1 MDTLRLSG
9 NVNNIDELRREAK
22 DLQKNGLPYM
32 MSSVIVW
39 GLVLGAQILAT
50 SFQNANL
57 LTFISSAFMM
67 PIAIL
72 FSLVLKA
79 KIFKKTKNPVSKLG
93 FLCTMNQNLYLP
105 IAMLAC
111 TFLPQAM
118 LLMYAIIFGA
128 HLLPFAW
135 VYNCKAYTVISIIEA
150 VGAMFASVL
159 FGNIGIAAFIIIMQ
173 IILVLLLFINA
184 RKEKILN

>member
-39 GLVLGAQILAT
+39 GLVLGVQIFAT
-50 SFQNANL
+50 SVANANL

-72 FSLVLKA
+72 FSRILKA
-79 KIFKKTKNPVSKLG
+79 NIFKKTKNPVSKLG

-150 VGAMFASVL
+150 VGAMFASIL

-173 IILVLLLFINA
+173 IILVVLLFINA

>member
-1 MDTLRLSG
+1 MDTLRLAA
-9 NVNNIDELRREAK
+9 NVNNIEELRREAK
-22 DLQKNGLPYM
+22 VLQKNGLPYM

-39 GLVLGAQILAT
+39 SLVLGVQIFAT
-50 SFQNANL
+50 SFEKANL
-57 LTFISSAFMM
+57 LTFVSSAFMM
-67 PIAIL
+67 PVAIL

-93 FLCTMNQNLYLP
+93 FMCTMNQNLYLP

-118 LLMYAIIFGA
+118 LVIYAIIFGA

-135 VYNCKAYTVISIIEA
+135 VFNCKAYTVISIIEA
-150 VGAMFASVL
+150 VGTMFASLL
-159 FGNIGIAAFIIIMQ
+159 FGNVGIAAFIIIMQ
-173 IILVLLLFINA
+173 TILVILLFINA
-184 RKEKILN
+184 RKEQILN